1 MVRRHHPLQ
10 GQRFEVLIEGK
21 KHLAIRLQDGSSMRI
36 LRDWTDVDGKSIEGE
51 PAFSATLTSEAIREL
66 IELVDA
72 VRRGWSDKE

>member
-1 MVRRHHPLQ
+1 
-10 GQRFEVLIEGK
+10 
-21 KHLAIRLQDGSSMRI
+21 MRI